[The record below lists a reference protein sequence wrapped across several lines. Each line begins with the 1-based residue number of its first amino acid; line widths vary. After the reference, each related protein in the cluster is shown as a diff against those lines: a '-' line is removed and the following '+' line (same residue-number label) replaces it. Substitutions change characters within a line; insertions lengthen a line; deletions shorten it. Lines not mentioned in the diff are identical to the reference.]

1 MARKETGTPTTAKRR
16 KLNDTT
22 APSSAPAKRKLTR
35 EQELDL
41 YDDIDGGLTKSEPK
55 KKRGWKGWVE
65 IDEDEVTSD
74 EEEVIVT
81 TTPAKRQAKSKANES
96 LNPVARRE
104 PQTGKSRVTS
114 KDSAEDEDENEDEFR
129 AIASKETGRTSA
141 KKPNLRKVV
150 SSGESD
156 NDLID
161 AESPTKRP
169 ASRRRS
175 AGPKQVIQEDED
187 VEGKGTDAKSAARK
201 RQFQAQDVTAETPSK
216 SRKRQRKVIEEDE
229 DEDESEELA
238 IARTPSKTQKKRR
251 PLRQLDDIH
260 KEPEAMDIDPIQDE
274 IELEV
279 SASRKTAATNGT
291 HVGKA
296 TVSAEIT
303 LIKSIVLSKLT
314 QRRPVPLTN
323 LDTEYA
329 KVHQL
334 LEATVN
340 SGESNSML
348 LIGARG
354 SGKTAL
360 INKALLELSRSQKQH
375 FHIVRLNGFIQTDD
389 KLALREIWRQLGR
402 EMEIE
407 DEEGT
412 TNKSYADTLAMLLAL
427 LSHPDEISGERG
439 DQTAKSI
446 IFIMDEFDLFAT
458 HPRQTLLYNLLDIAQ
473 SRKAPIAVLG
483 LTTRIDVTEALEKR
497 VKSRFSHR
505 YVHLNLA
512 RILGEYVDA
521 AKSALKLMPAE
532 LAFEER
538 TILVNSEVQGTK
550 KKAPKG
556 DMLESWNLAIDVSS
570 RHSLPSINR
579 PRHQESKLNIL
590 QSIFANT
597 TFQRTILHP
606 PYHTSKSLPSLFS
619 SLLLPISTL
628 TSIPTPSSFLSTITT
643 TTTLTPPS
651 SNLHLLSSLS
661 NLALSLL
668 IAASRLSIIHNTTTT
683 NFPLAYTEYVN
694 LASKARIN
702 ANAAGQLATGSGMR
716 VYGKEVARREWEGL
730 VKLGLC
736 VRVGGGAFGAGNA
749 VGSGGGRDMVR
760 VDVALE
766 EIPGS
771 VVDLGNV
778 MEKWCKQ
785 I

>member
-1 MARKETGTPTTAKRR
+1 MARKEAGTPMTVKRR

-22 APSSAPAKRKLTR
+22 APSSAPAKRKSTR
-35 EQELDL
+35 EKELDL
-41 YDDIDGGLTKSEPK
+41 YDDIDGGLTRSEPK
-55 KKRGWKGWVE
+55 KKKGWKGWVE

-81 TTPAKRQAKSKANES
+81 TTPAKRQAKLKANDS
-96 LNPVARRE
+96 LSSIVKKATH
-104 PQTGKSRVTS
+104 TGKSKGTL
-114 KDSAEDEDENEDEFR
+114 KDKAAFENDEDEDEDEIR
-129 AIASKETGRTSA
+129 AIVSKETERSTA
-141 KKPNLRKVV
+141 KKRARRKVI
-150 SSGESD
+150 SSEESD
-156 NDLID
+156 EESPE

-169 ASRRRS
+169 AGRRRS
-175 AGPKQVIQEDED
+175 AGPRKIAREDED
-187 VEGKGTDAKSAARK
+187 VEDAGTPAKSTSRK
-201 RQFQAQDVTAETPSK
+201 RQIPAETPSK
-216 SRKRQRKVIEEDE
+216 SRKRQRRVIEEDE
-229 DEDESEELA
+229 DGEESEELA
-238 IARTPSKTQKKRR
+238 IVRTPSKNQKQRR
-251 PLRQLDDIH
+251 PLRQLYDRH
-260 KEPEAMDIDPIQDE
+260 EEPEAMEIDPVQDE

-279 SASRKTAATNGT
+279 PVSRKISATNGT
-291 HVGKA
+291 HVGK
-296 TVSAEIT
+296 TMVSAEIT
-303 LIKSIVLSKLT
+303 LIKSVVLSKLT

-334 LEATVN
+334 LEATIN

-348 LIGARG
+348 IIGARG
-354 SGKTAL
+354 SGKTTL
-360 INKALLELSRSQKQH
+360 VNKALLELSRSQKQH

-439 DQTAKSI
+439 DQTAKSV

-512 RILGEYVDA
+512 RTLSEYVDA
-521 AKSALKLMPAE
+521 AKSALKILSAE
-532 LAFEER
+532 LAFEEK
-538 TILVNSEVQGTK
+538 TVLVNSEVHGTK
-550 KKAPKG
+550 KKGQRG
-556 DMLESWNLAIDVSS
+556 DVLELWNRAID
-570 RHSLPSINR
+570 
-579 PRHQESKLNIL
+579 
-590 QSIFANT
+590 SIFANT

-606 PYHTSKSLPSLFS
+606 PYHT
-619 SLLLPISTL
+619 
-628 TSIPTPSSFLSTITT
+628 
-643 TTTLTPPS
+643 
-651 SNLHLLSSLS
+651 
-661 NLALSLL
+661 
-668 IAASRLSIIHNTTTT
+668 
-683 NFPLAYTEYVN
+683 
-694 LASKARIN
+694 KARIN

-730 VKLGLC
+730 VRLGLC
-736 VRVGGGAFGAGNA
+736 VRVGGGAFGAGTAAGN
-749 VGSGGGRDMVR
+749 GGGRDMVR

-771 VVDLGNV
+771 VGGLGGV
-778 MEKWCKQ
+778 MEKWCRQ

>member
-1 MARKETGTPTTAKRR
+1 MARKEAGTPMTVKRR

-22 APSSAPAKRKLTR
+22 APSSAPAKRRSTR
-35 EQELDL
+35 EKELDL
-41 YDDIDGGLTKSEPK
+41 YDDIDGGLTRSEPK
-55 KKRGWKGWVE
+55 KKKGWKGWVE

-81 TTPAKRQAKSKANES
+81 TTPAKRQAKLKANDS
-96 LNPVARRE
+96 LSSVVKKATH
-104 PQTGKSRVTS
+104 TGKIKGTL
-114 KDSAEDEDENEDEFR
+114 KDKAAFENDEDEDEDEIR
-129 AIASKETGRTSA
+129 AIVSKETERSTA
-141 KKPNLRKVV
+141 KKRARRKVI
-150 SSGESD
+150 SSEESD
-156 NDLID
+156 EESPE

-169 ASRRRS
+169 AGRRRG
-175 AGPKQVIQEDED
+175 AGPRVIAPEDED
-187 VEGKGTDAKSAARK
+187 MEDAGTPAKSTARK
-201 RQFQAQDVTAETPSK
+201 RQIPAKNVTAETPSK
-216 SRKRQRKVIEEDE
+216 SRKRQRRVIEEDE
-229 DEDESEELA
+229 DGEESEELA
-238 IARTPSKTQKKRR
+238 IVRTPSKNQKQRR
-251 PLRQLDDIH
+251 PLRQLDDRH
-260 KEPEAMDIDPIQDE
+260 EKLEAMEIDPVQDE

-279 SASRKTAATNGT
+279 PVSRKIAATNGT
-291 HVGKA
+291 HVGK
-296 TVSAEIT
+296 TMVSAEIT
-303 LIKSIVLSKLT
+303 LIKSVVLSKLT

-334 LEATVN
+334 LEATIN

-348 LIGARG
+348 IIGARG
-354 SGKTAL
+354 SGKTTL
-360 INKALLELSRSQKQH
+360 VNKALLELSRSQKQH

-439 DQTAKSI
+439 DQTAKSV

-512 RILGEYVDA
+512 RTLSEYVDA
-521 AKSALKLMPAE
+521 AKSALKILSAE
-532 LAFEER
+532 LAFEEK
-538 TILVNSEVQGTK
+538 TVLVNSEVHGTK
-550 KKAPKG
+550 KKGQRG
-556 DMLESWNLAIDVSS
+556 DVLELWNRAID
-570 RHSLPSINR
+570 
-579 PRHQESKLNIL
+579 
-590 QSIFANT
+590 SIFANT

-606 PYHTSKSLPSLFS
+606 PYHTSKSLPTLFS
-619 SLLLPISTL
+619 SLLLPITSL
-628 TSIPTPSSFLSTITT
+628 ASIPTPSNFLPTTTTTTT

-651 SNLHLLSSLS
+651 SNLHLLPSLS
-661 NLALSLL
+661 TLALSLL

-730 VKLGLC
+730 VRLGLC
-736 VRVGGGAFGAGNA
+736 VRVGGGAFGAGTAAGN
-749 VGSGGGRDMVR
+749 GGGRDMVR

-771 VVDLGNV
+771 VGGLGGV
-778 MEKWCKQ
+778 MEKWCRQ

>member
-1 MARKETGTPTTAKRR
+1 MARKVTETPMTAKRR

-22 APSSAPAKRKLTR
+22 APSSAPAKRKSKR
-35 EQELDL
+35 DQELDL

-65 IDEDEVTSD
+65 IDEDEVTSE
-74 EEEVIVT
+74 EEEVVAT
-81 TTPAKRQAKSKANES
+81 TTPAKRQTKLKASGSLSSIAKKASISGKSKGT
-96 LNPVARRE
+96 P
-104 PQTGKSRVTS
+104 
-114 KDSAEDEDENEDEFR
+114 KDRAVLENDEDENEDETR
-129 AIASKETGRTSA
+129 ATASKETGRSTA
-141 KKPNLRKVV
+141 KNRFRRKAI
-150 SSGESD
+150 SSEESD
-156 NDLID
+156 KELPE
-161 AESPTKRP
+161 AESPTKRLV
-169 ASRRRS
+169 SRRRS
-175 AGPKQVIQEDED
+175 AGSKKVIQEDED
-187 VEGKGTDAKSAARK
+187 MEDVGIPAKSTARK
-201 RQFQAQDVTAETPSK
+201 RKVSAKNITIETPSK
-216 SRKRQRKVIEEDE
+216 AQNRPRKGIEEDG
-229 DEDESEELA
+229 DESESEELA
-238 IARTPSKTQKKRR
+238 IARTPSKTQKSRR
-251 PLRQLDDIH
+251 QLRQLDDTN
-260 KEPEAMDIDPIQDE
+260 EESEAMDIDLIQE
-274 IELEV
+274 TP
-279 SASRKTAATNGT
+279 ASHKMTATNGIYADKT
-291 HVGKA
+291 IA
-296 TVSAEIT
+296 SAEIT

-360 INKALLELSRSQKQH
+360 INRALLELSRSQKQH
-375 FHIVRLNGFIQTDD
+375 FHIVRLNGFVQTDD

-427 LSHPDEISGERG
+427 LSHPDEISAESG
-439 DQTAKSI
+439 DQTAKSVL
-446 IFIMDEFDLFAT
+446 FIMDEFDLFAQ

-512 RILGEYVDA
+512 RTLSEFVDV
-521 AKSALKLMPAE
+521 AKSALKILPAE
-532 LAFEER
+532 LSFEEK
-538 TILVNSEVQGTK
+538 TVLVNSEALSTK
-550 KKAPKG
+550 KKGHKL
-556 DMLESWNLAIDVSS
+556 DTLESWNRAID
-570 RHSLPSINR
+570 
-579 PRHQESKLNIL
+579 
-590 QSIFANT
+590 SIFANT
-597 TFQRTILHP
+597 TFQRIILHP
-606 PYHTSKSLPSLFS
+606 PYHTSKSLPTLFS
-619 SLLLPISTL
+619 SLLLPITSL
-628 TSIPTPSSFLSTITT
+628 TSLPTPSDFLSTQIS
-643 TTTLTPPS
+643 LTPPS

-683 NFPLAYTEYVN
+683 NFPLAYAEYVN

-749 VGSGGGRDMVR
+749 VGGGGGRDMVR

-766 EIPGS
+766 EIPAS
-771 VVDLGNV
+771 VFELGNV